1 MTYPSYIRALRLSGV
16 GLLLICSAVGA
27 LMPQGA
33 GRAGPSSERPLEVP
47 LHSIDREFRSDARAL
62 MDSPTLV
69 RRLPTR
75 FFASDRFTY
84 EYLLE
89 HLPLASKLSLL
100 LDYGAYRVVRMENG
114 RLHGRDFSG
123 VEGDF
128 WEVLSGSGKR
138 VYLGEGS
145 YDTWYTPKITA
156 RVLLV
161 ADYWEISSASD
172 ADPAEVHGGGAEGS
186 AATGMGNAAGGRSES
201 PEGGNAEMATRI
213 DIYVSTNRLVGYLM
227 ELLGTVTDKKLSQ
240 LVSSAQ
246 RTSERVS
253 ENPRQVWGLMKSSEA
268 FTAEEIASFREI
280 FLGESAR
287 EGEATPAGP
296 TSRQ

>member
-1 MTYPSYIRALRLSGV
+1 
-16 GLLLICSAVGA
+16 
-27 LMPQGA
+27 
-33 GRAGPSSERPLEVP
+33 
-47 LHSIDREFRSDARAL
+47 

-84 EYLLE
+84 EYLLD
-89 HLPLASKLSLL
+89 HLQLASKLSGLL
-100 LDYGAYRVVRMENG
+100 GYGAYRVVRMESG
-114 RLHGRDFSG
+114 RFRGQDFRG
-123 VEGDF
+123 VDGHF
-128 WEVLSGSGKR
+128 WEVHSGSGKR

-161 ADYWEISSASD
+161 ADYWETSPASD
-172 ADPAEVHGGGAEGS
+172 PVPAEGPGGGAES
-186 AATGMGNAAGGRSES
+186 PAATAMGNTQGDRSGRT
-201 PEGGNAEMATRI
+201 EGGDSEMATRI

-227 ELLGTVTDKKLSQ
+227 ELLGTVTDKKLSR

-246 RTSERVS
+246 HTSERVS
-253 ENPRQVWGLMKSSEA
+253 ENPREVWELMKSAKA
-268 FTAEEIASFREI
+268 FTAEEIESFREI
-280 FLGESAR
+280 FLDEPPL